1 MAVRSKKSLLLCLVL
16 GVALPTTTVQS
27 SWMID
32 REDKAGANEQRNK
45 AGKAS
50 SAEQR
55 ALEERSKAHLKASQA
70 AISQYQKQ
78 IKKAWSVA
86 EMTTQSSWVTY
97 SDDFKTKRVV
107 DYKANEIRISFER
120 PSNGGRIDFIRTNEK
135 VRKELVK
142 ILGTDIRTAYEED
155 PVSIEIHRSLKDPRE
170 LVAQMSDDLVLSEL
184 FDKSSPSASEID
196 RRARQL
202 LKGSIISYQQNLA
215 SADTAALPINISKKL
230 TYKVPMPENRLLKKA
245 SQYKAY
251 VYKYAKEA
259 NVPPDILFAIIHTES
274 HFNPLARSRI
284 PAYGLMQ
291 IVPRTAG
298 KDATKVLFEKAKIL
312 SPSYLYNPDKN
323 IQVGAT
329 YLKVLYYRYMAK
341 IDDPVSR
348 MYCTI
353 AAYNG
358 GSANVAKAFS
368 SVGHMSKAVN
378 KINQMSSAQV
388 LERLKNYLPSKETR
402 DYVKKVIARQKLYR
416 NV

>member
-1 MAVRSKKSLLLCLVL
+1 MAVRPISTLLVAVIL
-16 GVALPTTTVQS
+16 GSMIPASVQS

-32 REDKAGANEQRNK
+32 REEKAVNAKQRNTS
-45 AGKAS
+45 AS

-55 ALEERSKAHLKASQA
+55 ALDERANTLQKASQA
-70 AISQYQKQ
+70 AITAFQKQ
-78 IKKAWSVA
+78 IKKHWSHV
-86 EMTTQSSWVTY
+86 ETTSQSSWVTY
-97 SDDFKTKRVV
+97 SEDFKTKRVV
-107 DYKANEIRISFER
+107 DYAANEIRISFER

-170 LVAQMSDDLVLSEL
+170 LMAQMSDELVLSEL
-184 FDKSSPSASEID
+184 FEKANPSKSEID

-202 LKGSIISYQQNLA
+202 LKGSIISYQQNMAANFA
-215 SADTAALPINISKKL
+215 SLPIKISKKL

-245 SQYKAY
+245 AQYKGY
-251 VYKYAKEA
+251 VYRYAKES
-259 NVPPDILFAIIHTES
+259 NVAPDLLFAIIHTES

-291 IVPRTAG
+291 IVPRSAG
-298 KDATKVLFEKAKIL
+298 RDASKLLFEKAKLL

-323 IQVGAT
+323 IQIGAA
-329 YLKVLYYRYMAK
+329 YINVLYYRYMSK
-341 IDDPVSR
+341 IDDPTSR
-348 MYCTI
+348 LYCTI

-358 GSANVAKAFS
+358 GSANVAKAFT
-368 SVGHMSKAVN
+368 SVSQMSKAVH
-378 KINQMSSAQV
+378 KINELTPEQV